1 MDSGGPLLAPLA
13 PEPPQPR
20 RRRWS
25 RVALFTGAAVA
36 AVALLLFAVSG
47 TRAAARA
54 LDPDSSGSNGTRAL
68 AEVLRS
74 QGVRVD
80 VVRTIDE
87 FEATAVDPSTTVVVG
102 DPAYL
107 GAGAAERTTA
117 HAAGARRLVVVEP
130 DDISLQD
137 LDLLLHVT
145 GGSTTDLRAGCTTD
159 LADPSDVVSAPATL
173 YAAGDP
179 APAGLASCYAP
190 APAASGASGSD
201 GTGDETGAAV
211 VVLPA
216 AGTTPETVV
225 LGSGAALTNAR
236 ITDGAQAALALRTLG
251 AVDRLVW
258 YVPDVSD
265 LAAAGPGGQPV
276 DNPNRG
282 VPEWFG
288 PGVLLVGLVVVAYAL
303 ARGRRLGRLVAEPL
317 PVVVRAVETTEAR
330 GRLYHRASDRPLAA
344 RTLRAGTRTRLVAR
358 LGLPPG
364 SSDAGLVAAVARS
377 TGLPPTDVEAL
388 LDGPDPDT
396 DRDLLLLAQRLADL
410 EESVRPA

>member
-1 MDSGGPLLAPLA
+1 
-13 PEPPQPR
+13 
-20 RRRWS
+20 
-25 RVALFTGAAVA
+25 VALFAGAVAA

-47 TRAAARA
+47 SQVAARA
-54 LDPDSSGSNGTRAL
+54 LDPDSTGRNGTRAL

-74 QGVRVD
+74 QGVEVD
-80 VVRTIDE
+80 IARTVADL
-87 FEATAVDPSTTVVVG
+87 EATPVDAGTTVVVG

-107 GAGAAERTTA
+107 GTGAAGRLTI

-130 DDISLQD
+130 DDLTLQD
-137 LDLLLHVT
+137 LDLPLHVV
-145 GGSTTDLRAGCTTD
+145 GGLTTEVRAGCTTD
-159 LADPSDVVSAPATL
+159 LADPSDLLTTPTTL
-173 YAAGDP
+173 YAADDP
-179 APAGLASCYAP
+179 APAGLTSCYSP
-190 APAASGASGSD
+190 APGAFGASGSD
-201 GTGDETGAAV
+201 GTGDDPGAAV

-216 AGTTPETVV
+216 HADAPETVV
-225 LGSGAALTNAR
+225 LGSAAALTNAR

-251 AVDRLVW
+251 AVHRLVW
-258 YVPDVSD
+258 YAPDVSD
-265 LAAAGPGGQPV
+265 LAVPGPNGQPV
-276 DNPNRG
+276 GDPDRG

-288 PGVLLVGLVVVAYAL
+288 PGVLLAGLVVVAYAL

-330 GRLYHRASDRPLAA
+330 GRLYHRASDHRLAA

-364 SSDAGLVAAVARS
+364 SGGTGLVDAVARS
-377 TGLPPTDVEAL
+377 TGRPPTDVEAL